1 MEKKCNV
8 FISSTYKDLK
18 EERSVAM
25 EAIIEAE
32 CFPIGMKFFPA
43 SPLSPWDFIKKSIDR
58 CDCYLLIVAG
68 RYGSIDQD
76 TGLSYTER
84 EYDYAVKKGTKIF
97 AFLSSDLNN
106 YEVDD
111 IEKIEKFREK
121 VEKGKHTC
129 AYYENKNELSEKI
142 VKSLV
147 LANKDNIDAY
157 DYLYNLIGFLQEQ
170 INQLAEAS
178 LTTTL
183 NLADTNEKIRKLK
196 KTNNLQ

>member
-1 MEKKCNV
+1 MEKKYNV

-25 EAIIEAE
+25 EAIVEAE

-58 CDCYLLIVAG
+58 CDFYLLIVAG
-68 RYGSIDQD
+68 RYGSIDQNS
-76 TGLSYTER
+76 GISYTER
-84 EYDYAVKKGTKIF
+84 EYDYATKKGIPIF

-121 VEKGKHTC
+121 VKKGKHTC
-129 AYYENKNELSEKI
+129 TYYEDKGDLNKKI

-147 LANKDNIDAY
+147 FASKDSIDAY
-157 DYLYNLIGFLQEQ
+157 DYLYSLIGFLQEQ
-170 INQLAEAS
+170 IDNLAEAS
-178 LTTTL
+178 IRNTL
-183 NLADTNEKIRKLK
+183 SFVDVDNKIRKLEK
-196 KTNNLQ
+196 SNNL